1 MTCRLLVFCL
11 SLVCISG
18 CVSKQP
24 GADAQQELL
33 QGQLDLGVG
42 YLQNQDYP
50 RAKDKLNRALEIDPA
65 SAPVHTTLGLLFQ
78 LEGENA
84 LAEQHFKTAIAHDDD
99 LAQARNNYGA
109 FLYSQQ
115 RYEEAV
121 AQFSIAAKDKFY
133 INRAAVFENL
143 GVVYVTLN
151 DQINAEDAFLTA
163 IRLNPGQ
170 SRALLELAESRFNSG
185 QYVESSELYNKHL
198 RLAAHSARSLWLCIR
213 LSDKRPISSEAET
226 DCQLTLKNIYP
237 RSKEYRFYLNSRHN
251 KSGMN
256 VQDE

>member
-1 MTCRLLVFCL
+1 MTGRLLVFCL
-11 SLVCISG
+11 VSISG

-24 GADAQQELL
+24 DADARHDLL

-42 YLQNQDYP
+42 YMQNQDYP

-84 LAEQHFKTAIAHDDD
+84 LAEQHFKTAIAHDGA

-115 RYEEAV
+115 RYEESV

-133 INRAAVFENL
+133 INRAVVFENL
-143 GVVYVTLN
+143 GAVYVTLN
-151 DQINAEDAFLTA
+151 DPINAEDAFLTA

-170 SRALLELAESRFNSG
+170 PRALLELAEIRFNGGHYGESG
-185 QYVESSELYNKHL
+185 ELYHRHL
-198 RLAAHSARSLWLCIR
+198 RLASDSARSLWLCIR
-213 LSDKRPISSEAET
+213 LSDELPISSEADTGT
-226 DCQLTLKNIYP
+226 DCQSTLENIYP
-237 RSKEYRFYLNSRHN
+237 TSKEYGFYLNSPHN
-251 KSGMN
+251 KSRMN